1 MRAINLLFIAPYA
14 ELATIA
20 TRVAREFS
28 DVRLSVHTGDL
39 DEGVRQAL
47 TDYHTRFDAVIS
59 RGGTAETLE
68 DELSIPVIKMQLSVA
83 ESLENLK
90 RANPLKS
97 RMAAVGF
104 GAALEGLA
112 TIRSLLPYPLDLY
125 PADFDDEIPGLL
137 DAVENE
143 GYPSILCDNISYQ
156 QGRKRG
162 LPCHLLMSNEEGVRR
177 ALDTACDICR
187 TIEREREMNL
197 LLWHVIN
204 DLDADFAIYDETGR
218 LAYSS
223 LPGGTESHG
232 VLNYIAEHRGSISP
246 GDRLLLRRSGFT
258 FTIRC
263 KSLTLSG
270 KAHTIFTITRNTVP
284 NGYTGIDFM
293 NQNEVRAS
301 YDRSVFATVGAAA
314 SLAPLIRRAVESRQP
329 LLLEGEVGSGK
340 DQIAR
345 LVYLE
350 GAHTSRPFVQVSCD
364 LLNERTWKHLIKSHK
379 SPLFRTDITLYLRGL
394 HALSPEQWRDLLTV
408 VRDSAFTGRSRLIMS
423 CNDGANGRTCDA
435 AIRFAEQ
442 LRCTVLIAPPLRSA
456 PDIADRLTRYL
467 ERLAR
472 EEGAPAPVIEPEAR
486 EIAERAP
493 WQRNYLQLREVA
505 ERLYAVHG
513 HRPISKTLLAEALER
528 DEYVYTEEN
537 QGCNESSFDSRR
549 AEQTGALNGCDHM
562 AWRIPRTASAI
573 QPLSVVD
580 RQLANNAVSLCN
592 GNRTQAA
599 RALGISRT
607 TLWRLLSSEEP

>member
-1 MRAINLLFIAPYA
+1 MGAINLLFIAPYA

-20 TRVAREFS
+20 TRVARELN

-90 RANPLKS
+90 RANPLKG

-112 TIRSLLPYPLDLY
+112 IIQNLLPYPLDLY
-125 PADFDDEIPGLL
+125 PADFDDEIPSLL
-137 DAVENE
+137 DTIESE
-143 GYPSILCDNISYQ
+143 GYSTILCDNISYR
-156 QGRKRG
+156 QGRARG

-177 ALDTACDICR
+177 ALDAACDICR

-204 DLDADFAIYDETGR
+204 DLDADFAIYDETER

-223 LPGGTESHG
+223 IPGGKESHG
-232 VLNYIAEHRGSISP
+232 VLNYITEHRGSISP
-246 GDRLLLRRSGFT
+246 GDRLVLRRAGFA

-270 KAHTIFTITRNTVP
+270 KAHTIFTITRSTVP
-284 NGYTGIDFM
+284 DGYTGIDFM
-293 NQNEVRAS
+293 NQSEVRAS
-301 YDRSVFATVGAAA
+301 YGQSVFATVRAAA
-314 SLAPLIRRAVESRQP
+314 SLAPLIRRAVGSRQP

-408 VRDSAFTGRSRLIMS
+408 VRDSAFTGHSRLIMS
-423 CNDGANGRTCDA
+423 CNDGANGRACDA

-442 LRCTVLIAPPLRSA
+442 LRCAVLIAPPLRSA
-456 PDIADRLTRYL
+456 PDVADRLTRYL

-472 EEGAPAPVIEPEAR
+472 EEGAPAPIIEPKAR
-486 EIAERAP
+486 EVAERAS

-513 HRPISKTLLAEALER
+513 HRPISKTLLAEALEH
-528 DEYVYTEEN
+528 DGHVNAGDN
-537 QGCNESSFDSRR
+537 QDHNGITLGSRR
-549 AEQTGALNGCDHM
+549 AMQAGILNDRDQTTWQA
-562 AWRIPRTASAI
+562 PRTAAAI
-573 QPLSVVD
+573 QPLSVVE
-580 RQLANNAVSLCN
+580 RQLASNAVDVCE

-607 TLWRLLSSEEP
+607 TLWRLLSSEQS